1 MTIVPILGDPKGQLK
16 GGRGDTKLI
25 EKITGRWKHNI
36 KSGLNLL
43 KNSSKELNQIAQSVD
58 MKFEKSWALKGKRSY
73 LALAKIIGS
82 MDKPMDIAAFTN
94 LGLNLVSVSSYVW
107 GFTVPYPFLAV
118 GATNLVYNIPY
129 VRNRLDQTI

>member
-1 MTIVPILGDPKGQLK
+1 MHLKSLLRVSVYIFVLTQMTIVPILGDPKGQLK
-16 GGRGDTKLI
+16 DGRGDTKLI

-58 MKFEKSWALKGKRSY
+58 MKFEKSWALKGKQSY

-94 LGLNLVSVSSYVW
+94 LGLNLVSVSITC
-107 GFTVPYPFLAV
+107 GDLRYPTHFL
-118 GATNLVYNIPY
+118 
-129 VRNRLDQTI
+129 RLGQ